1 MYSIINNKQFFGGDK
16 MSFEVDYYALG
27 SRIRSAR
34 EEKHLTQEQ
43 LGEICSLSTA
53 HIGHIER
60 GTRTP
65 SVETVFAISKALDV
79 SLDKLFFDSFE
90 DKDIF
95 IHLSAVLKDKD
106 PEKVRRFVAL
116 VTVMAEKIDEI

>member
-1 MYSIINNKQFFGGDK
+1 

-27 SRIRSAR
+27 MRIRAAR
-34 EEKHLTQEQ
+34 ERKFLTQEQ

-65 SVETVFAISKALDV
+65 SVDTLCSISSALGV
-79 SLDKLFFDSFE
+79 SLDSLLLDNFDGDDKLS
-90 DKDIF
+90 
-95 IHLSAVLKDKD
+95 HLSSLLKGKD
-106 PEKVRRFVAL
+106 PEKVKRFITMITA
-116 VTVMAEKIDEI
+116 MAEKIDEI

>member
-1 MYSIINNKQFFGGDK
+1 
-16 MSFEVDYYALG
+16 MSFQVDYYALG
-27 SRIRSAR
+27 GRIRSAR

-65 SVETVFAISKALDV
+65 SVETLCTIAKVLNV
-79 SLDKLFFDSFE
+79 SLDKLLFDSF
-90 DKDIF
+90 DNDDVF
-95 IHLSAVLKDKD
+95 VHLSSVLKDKD
-106 PEKVRRFVAL
+106 PEKVRRFITMITA
-116 VTVMAEKIDEI
+116 MAEKIDEI

>member
-1 MYSIINNKQFFGGDK
+1 
-16 MSFEVDYYALG
+16 MSFQVDYYALG
-27 SRIRSAR
+27 GRIRSAR

-65 SVETVFAISKALDV
+65 SVETLCTIAKVLNV
-79 SLDKLFFDSFE
+79 SLDKLLFDSF
-90 DKDIF
+90 DNDNVF
-95 IHLSAVLKDKD
+95 VHLSSVLKDKD
-106 PEKVRRFVAL
+106 PEKVRRFITMITA
-116 VTVMAEKIDEI
+116 MAEKIDEI

>member
-1 MYSIINNKQFFGGDK
+1 

-27 SRIRSAR
+27 ARIRCAR
-34 EEKHLTQEQ
+34 EKKFLTQEQ

-65 SVETVFAISKALDV
+65 SIDALCSIANALNV
-79 SLDKLFFDSFE
+79 SIDSLVLDSFE
-90 DKDIF
+90 GDDLF
-95 IHLSAVLKDKD
+95 VHLSASLKGKN
-106 PEKVRRFVAL
+106 PEKTRRFVAM
-116 VTVMAEKIDEI
+116 VTAMAEKLDEI

>member
-1 MYSIINNKQFFGGDK
+1 

-27 SRIRSAR
+27 GRIRSAR

-65 SVETVFAISKALDV
+65 SVETLCSVAKALDV
-79 SLDKLFFDSFE
+79 SLDKLLFDSFE
-90 DKDIF
+90 GDDIF
-95 IHLSAVLKDKD
+95 VHLSSMIKNKD
-106 PEKVRRFVAL
+106 PEKIRRFMAM
-116 VTVMAEKIDEI
+116 VTAMAEKIDEI

>member
-1 MYSIINNKQFFGGDK
+1 

-27 SRIRSAR
+27 GRIRSAR
-34 EEKHLTQEQ
+34 EEKRLTQEQ

-65 SVETVFAISKALDV
+65 SVDTVCSIANALGV
-79 SLDKLFFDSFE
+79 SLDKLLFDSFDGE
-90 DKDIF
+90 DALV
-95 IHLSAVLKDKD
+95 HLSSLLKDKD

-116 VTVMAEKIDEI
+116 VTAMAEKIDEI